1 MKNTNFKTK
10 LIARILLIVLLL
22 ASVVS
27 LAGCDLMS
35 SFFTTMSTDD
45 PKYGHCGVDSEFK
58 YFDDYQKLEEFIN
71 ANTSTYTYITFN
83 ADNQNVYLSEPYEV
97 YVMFR
102 FWNGEKLYYIMDY
115 LVIRGSM
122 VINETESENQITVS
136 FSSQNPYTYK
146 DVKISED
153 AVLEIKALPDKVDKL
168 EEGYCMHYGVYVEE
182 NKLMD
187 FSVKS
192 TSQKLSEDD
201 FLEVCDVLK
210 QYLVIV
216 K

>member
-1 MKNTNFKTK
+1 M
-10 LIARILLIVLLL
+10 
-22 ASVVS
+22 
-27 LAGCDLMS
+27 
-35 SFFTTMSTDD
+35 
-45 PKYGHCGVDSEFK
+45 
-58 YFDDYQKLEEFIN
+58 
-71 ANTSTYTYITFN
+71 
-83 ADNQNVYLSEPYEV
+83 
-97 YVMFR
+97 
-102 FWNGEKLYYIMDY
+102 
-115 LVIRGSM
+115 
-122 VINETESENQITVS
+122 
-136 FSSQNPYTYK
+136 
-146 DVKISED
+146 
-153 AVLEIKALPDKVDKL
+153 LEIKALPDKVDKL